1 MDCYL
6 INIQIWNFGIKT
18 TDGATIFAY
27 FGEGGKLQID

>member
-6 INIQIWNFGIKT
+6 IDIQIWNLDIKT

-27 FGEGGKLQID
+27 LGEGNLQID